1 MKFRSFQ
8 VTGFAQLRD
17 VGLDFASDTPSLVI
31 GPNESGKSH
40 LLTALIGTLFGL
52 TSSEARACTPWDGEP
67 EMCGSLEFEANDES
81 ITLVRSFLDDQVT
94 VIRDGET
101 IYTGRGRTTGRGIAE
116 DERYRQLLT
125 SWIGFSEMDI
135 FRDLVFVQQDQLSDK
150 RLGKQAPEIKRL
162 ITGSRE
168 ASYETAL
175 DDLTSELD
183 TLEKLPHKRKDRE
196 IELLQQAHADL
207 LQRVAVAERA
217 EAAAV
222 DLRES
227 EMKARSQQAQI
238 QARRSTLYEL
248 LRAHG
253 QLIELQSRLS
263 DQTDGYERARRDWES
278 ACTSAERRE
287 TLAAEIARLRVTSV
301 ADLDDV
307 RRTQFELEG
316 ATREL
321 HDLQARLDA
330 SAIRHQ
336 SGQVPRTAQQT
347 GNRPSGALLL
357 ASLGI
362 ALLSLLGAVALD
374 PRALLGLVLALACG
388 LVALL
393 HRPSNATQ
401 RPSRAEVER
410 QLMEREQSR
419 LRDDLER
426 CQRRWTSLNARTE
439 AWLHAANEPD
449 LASLIA
455 RLEQS
460 KQAAIRLENTPE
472 LGADDIERMS
482 AERQDALTKMA
493 LTQQRIE
500 QLQGERPE
508 LLNLTPETVA
518 QHRRTIEELDAC
530 LADLEQTLRD
540 NEIERGV
547 LNQTTVDDAAA
558 LRVALRENE
567 AELARKQQLADA
579 LELAID
585 TLRVCVS
592 EFQESALEPV
602 ADDAGRLLRRMTGG
616 RYHTVRLDQQS
627 MEPTVGLPSRDG
639 VDVTALSRGTRD
651 QLYLAIRLALVDALS
666 GGITLP
672 LIFDDPCVHFD
683 ADRLAATARLLAEV
697 ARERQVIILTK
708 DEEYTRWF
716 APTLRLQPTVLAK
729 PNAALT

>member
-1 MKFRSFQ
+1 
-8 VTGFAQLRD
+8 
-17 VGLDFASDTPSLVI
+17 
-31 GPNESGKSH
+31 
-40 LLTALIGTLFGL
+40 
-52 TSSEARACTPWDGEP
+52 
-67 EMCGSLEFEANDES
+67 
-81 ITLVRSFLDDQVT
+81 
-94 VIRDGET
+94 
-101 IYTGRGRTTGRGIAE
+101 
-116 DERYRQLLT
+116 
-125 SWIGFSEMDI
+125 
-135 FRDLVFVQQDQLSDK
+135 
-150 RLGKQAPEIKRL
+150 
-162 ITGSRE
+162 
-168 ASYETAL
+168 
-175 DDLTSELD
+175 
-183 TLEKLPHKRKDRE
+183 
-196 IELLQQAHADL
+196 
-207 LQRVAVAERA
+207 
-217 EAAAV
+217 
-222 DLRES
+222 
-227 EMKARSQQAQI
+227 
-238 QARRSTLYEL
+238 
-248 LRAHG
+248 
-253 QLIELQSRLS
+253 
-263 DQTDGYERARRDWES
+263 
-278 ACTSAERRE
+278 
-287 TLAAEIARLRVTSV
+287 
-301 ADLDDV
+301 
-307 RRTQFELEG
+307 
-316 ATREL
+316 
-321 HDLQARLDA
+321 
-330 SAIRHQ
+330 
-336 SGQVPRTAQQT
+336 
-347 GNRPSGALLL
+347 
-357 ASLGI
+357 
-362 ALLSLLGAVALD
+362 
-374 PRALLGLVLALACG
+374 LLGLVLALACG

-393 HRPSNATQ
+393 HRPSNARQ

-602 ADDAGRLLRRMTGG
+602 ADDAGRLLRRMTDG

-716 APTLRLQPTVLAK
+716 APTLRLHPTVLAK
-729 PNAALT
+729 PNAALI